1 MIKDTKGYS
10 VLRDLARTDLHKL
23 SLHGIALTHTF
34 TLVRRFKP
42 IVAILM
48 LTLFAFASSHPLLES
63 LGLIHQDHS
72 HADGSDQSDRNH
84 EAADG
89 ICRVES
95 SHEEL
100 QRPLSNSLDLTLSL
114 ELLWVLLLNPNLDA
128 DPGGG
133 GLSPPPPELGT
144 SWQFAFR
151 AALPVRAPSLAS

>member
-1 MIKDTKGYS
+1 
-10 VLRDLARTDLHKL
+10 
-23 SLHGIALTHTF
+23 
-34 TLVRRFKP
+34 
-42 IVAILM
+42 M

-63 LGLIHQDHS
+63 LGLIHQDHA
-72 HADGSDQSDRNH
+72 HADGSDHSDKNH

-89 ICRVES
+89 VCRIES

-100 QRPLSNSLDLTLSL
+100 QRPLSNSLDLSHSL
-114 ELLWVLLLNPNLDA
+114 ELLCVLLLNADPDA

-133 GLSPPPPELGT
+133 SLSPPPPELGT